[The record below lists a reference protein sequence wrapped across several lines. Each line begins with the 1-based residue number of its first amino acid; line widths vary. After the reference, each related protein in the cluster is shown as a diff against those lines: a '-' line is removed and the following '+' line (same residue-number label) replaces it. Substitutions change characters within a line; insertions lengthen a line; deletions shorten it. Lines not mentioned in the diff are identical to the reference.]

1 MGSIESMV
9 AYGLVYFNTQPN
21 LQLSLTDA
29 NILDALT
36 LNVKTHGYNY
46 APGYEL
52 IFLSYRIYFKL
63 LSTLNPRCK
72 LYDTSAE
79 TILVE
84 TNFARS
90 KVTTRRPIKWEEIN
104 FPTTWTLESVIPP
117 SQMAEEITNFEY
129 SHITQNSD
137 GRICMQFNDIP
148 FCRHSFCSTRRLS
161 AMHHISPIDSA
172 SIDPVYGPAINRA
185 ASIHSLSSV
194 ISANQH
200 DKLVNKVKINTRLN
214 IVQTNDIASDISDKD
229 IPSQS
234 EMDFDL
240 NNT

>member
-1 MGSIESMV
+1 M
-9 AYGLVYFNTQPN
+9 AYDPIYFNTQPN
-21 LQLSLTDA
+21 LQLSLTVA
-29 NILDALT
+29 NILNALT

-46 APGYEL
+46 VPGSKL
-52 IFLSYRIYFKL
+52 ICLSYRIYFKL

-79 TILVE
+79 TTLVE

-104 FPTTWTLESVIPP
+104 FSTTWTLESVIP
-117 SQMAEEITNFEY
+117 SNQMTDAVTNFEY
-129 SHITQNSD
+129 SYITQNSN
-137 GRICMQFNDIP
+137 GWICMQFNDIP
-148 FCRHSFCSTRRLS
+148 FSRHSYSSIRRLP
-161 AMHHISPIDSA
+161 AMHIFPP
-172 SIDPVYGPAINRA
+172 IDPVYGPTRNHA
-185 ASIHSLSSV
+185 ASLHTLPPV
-194 ISANQH
+194 ISADQS
-200 DKLVNKVKINTRLN
+200 DRLVNKIKANPRLN
-214 IVQTNDIASDISDKD
+214 IVHANDIASDISDKD